1 MVLVLAGVSTAD
13 LSDGLLVYY
22 PFLGNANDA
31 SANHNDG
38 TVSGATLTTDR
49 FGAPDSAYSFDG
61 SDDSISAPH
70 MDAFNS
76 QAFTISAWIR
86 PSADLSIGA
95 GVATVVARGEDFTTD
110 RMESSL
116 EIFGEENPWGSG
128 ATLFYEDSG
137 DRDRMYCSGFF
148 PEPDAWTHLAV
159 TRALDGELILYSN
172 ATVIGHWYGTPD
184 PATSNQDLTI
194 GARWWSPST
203 SGPYQLA
210 GFFSGSIDEV
220 RLYDR
225 VLSPDEIGD
234 LIHAPVP
241 GAAIL
246 GMIGLTCAGL
256 RLRRR
261 QTSPAAGA

>member
-1 MVLVLAGVSTAD
+1 MVLLLAGVSTAD
-13 LSDGLLVYY
+13 LSSGLLVYY
-22 PFLGNANDA
+22 PFLGNANDV

-70 MDAFNS
+70 MAAFNS
-76 QAFTISAWIR
+76 RVFTISAWIR
-86 PSADLSIGA
+86 PSDDLSIGS
-95 GVATVVARGEDFTTD
+95 VSTTIVARGEDFTTD
-110 RMESSL
+110 RMESAL
-116 EIFGEENPWGSG
+116 EIFGQGNPWGSG
-128 ATLFYEDSG
+128 ATFFYEDSG
-137 DRDRMYCSGFF
+137 DHDRIYDSGFF
-148 PEPDAWTHLAV
+148 PEPDTWTHLAV

-172 ATVIGHWYGTPD
+172 ASVIGHWYGTPD
-184 PATSNQDLTI
+184 PATSNQALTI

-225 VLSPDEIGD
+225 VLSAAEIED
-234 LIHAPVP
+234 LSLVPVP
-241 GAAIL
+241 GAVIL
-246 GMIGLTCAGL
+246 GMIGLTCAGC

-261 QTSPAAGA
+261 TAS